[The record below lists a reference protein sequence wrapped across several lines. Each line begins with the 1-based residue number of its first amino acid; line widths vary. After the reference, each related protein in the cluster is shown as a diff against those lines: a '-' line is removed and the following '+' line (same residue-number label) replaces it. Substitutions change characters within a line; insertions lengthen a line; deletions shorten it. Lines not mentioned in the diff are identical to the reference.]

1 MRQYRF
7 RFLLATLLLL
17 LFVSPFVRFLRTDA
31 VPILAPITMLLL
43 FSAVLVSAVFAI
55 SGRRATVVVAVT
67 WATSVIAIAAVNT
80 FRPRDFHLLLENS
93 LAAGLLV
100 YTLVLLLRFLFRE
113 QRITFEVIAASL
125 CGYLLLGVLWANVYS
140 LLAFLDPDSFA
151 FPSLV
156 DVSVSNEPMNLR
168 FGTERSATALYFS
181 YVTLTTLGYGDIVP
195 VTTASRMLCTTEAIT
210 GQLYLAVLVAR
221 LIGLHIAHASR
232 AGKSP

>member
-7 RFLLATLLLL
+7 SFLLATLLLL
-17 LFVSPFVRFLRTDA
+17 LIVSPFVRFLRINA
-31 VPILAPITMLLL
+31 IPILAPIAMMLL

-55 SGRRATVVVAVT
+55 SGRRTAVVLAVI
-67 WATSVIAIAAVNT
+67 WATSVIAITAVNA
-80 FRPRDFHLLLENS
+80 FRPREFHLLLENF
-93 LAAGLLV
+93 LGAGLLV
-100 YTLVLLLRFLFRE
+100 YTLALLLRFLFRE

-140 LLAFLDPDSFA
+140 MLAYLDPDSFA

-156 DVSVSNEPMNLR
+156 ELSVSIEPVNLH
-168 FGTERSATALYFS
+168 FGTERSGTALYFS

-195 VTTASRMLCTTEAIT
+195 VTAASRMLCTIEAIT

-221 LIGLHIAHASR
+221 LVGLHIAHESR
-232 AGKSP
+232 RDPL